1 MGISKMTEILQ
12 TTENSNASNKMLA
25 EIKKSFKSPLK
36 KGFWMVLSVTT
47 EGAETRSISLKER
60 FAGAH
65 FLLQH
70 CKLRLC
76 LKTSGE
82 VRFMGKEKPI

>member
-36 KGFWMVLSVTT
+36 KGLWMMLSVTT
-47 EGAETRSISLKER
+47 
-60 FAGAH
+60 
-65 FLLQH
+65 
-70 CKLRLC
+70 
-76 LKTSGE
+76 
-82 VRFMGKEKPI
+82 

>member
-12 TTENSNASNKMLA
+12 TTENLNASNKMLA

-47 EGAETRSISLKER
+47 
-60 FAGAH
+60 
-65 FLLQH
+65 
-70 CKLRLC
+70 
-76 LKTSGE
+76 
-82 VRFMGKEKPI
+82 

>member
-1 MGISKMTEILQ
+1 MIYLWFYLLSQKLMRIFATQSDGETDPSPIDFFKIIFLKTTMGISKMTEILQ

-47 EGAETRSISLKER
+47 
-60 FAGAH
+60 
-65 FLLQH
+65 
-70 CKLRLC
+70 
-76 LKTSGE
+76 
-82 VRFMGKEKPI
+82 

>member
-1 MGISKMTEILQ
+1 MINLSFVLLAFAEINAYICNAIRWGTDPSPIDFFKINFLKTTMGISKMTEILQ

-47 EGAETRSISLKER
+47 
-60 FAGAH
+60 
-65 FLLQH
+65 
-70 CKLRLC
+70 
-76 LKTSGE
+76 
-82 VRFMGKEKPI
+82 